1 MFNISKQYKKLH
13 TWYIHV
19 QVGEFIFNIHNLSF
33 NSKPI
38 KSQESYSYICL
49 QKSFLK
55 SKGTTLNSNKRNL
68 EHILL

>member
-38 KSQESYSYICL
+38 KSQERVIHTFVC
-49 QKSFLK
+49 KKAF
-55 SKGTTLNSNKRNL
+55 
-68 EHILL
+68 